1 MPASSRNSRIKHS
14 KKPRAS
20 RFPQT
25 VNIVSV
31 GVAITLIVWSVFGT
45 GFISNSV
52 LGVKKNEKTLP
63 PPLALNKFAYDAR
76 MLALAQSKPYAP
88 FSAVQI
94 QIASTTKIKKT
105 IATTV
110 SNSTVPTLWPVKTTY
125 PNPGAIFPFSRV
137 VAYYGN
143 FYSTKMGVLGEYPR
157 EEVLAKLKK
166 EVTAWHDAD
175 PTTSVIP
182 AIDYIV
188 VTAQANAGKDGKYR
202 LRMPDSQ
209 IDKALSMAKEVH
221 GILILDVQVGL
232 STLQKELPL
241 LVEYLK
247 QPNIELAIDPEF
259 SMSKS
264 GIPPGRVIGTFDAD
278 DINYATEYLARLVR
292 LYRLPP
298 KFIVVHRFTESM
310 VTDYKKIKPLPEVQV
325 VMDMDGWGSPSRK
338 RRTYR
343 DVIYKEPVQFAG
355 IKIFYKNDIKPPSD
369 HMMTPKEVLKLT
381 PRPIFI
387 QYQ

>member
-1 MPASSRNSRIKHS
+1 VSAQSRNSRITHS
-14 KKPRAS
+14 STRAS
-20 RFPQT
+20 RFSQT

-31 GVAITLIVWSVFGT
+31 CIATALVVWMVFGAGVIST
-45 GFISNSV
+45 GDF
-52 LGVKKNEKTLP
+52 GVNKITKKITP
-63 PPLALNKFAYDAR
+63 PPVLNKFAYDAR
-76 MLALAQSKPYAP
+76 MLALARSKPYTP

-94 QIASTTKIKKT
+94 QATSTTKIKKT
-105 IATTV
+105 VETLV
-110 SNSTVPTLWPVKTTY
+110 SSSNLSKLWPVKTTY
-125 PNPGAIFPFSRV
+125 PNYGAIFPFSRV

-157 EEVLAKLKK
+157 EEVIEKLEK
-166 EVTAWHDAD
+166 EVTAWHNAD

-247 QPNIELAIDPEF
+247 QPNVELAIDPEF
-259 SMSKS
+259 SMVKS
-264 GIPPGRVIGTFDAD
+264 GMPPGKVIGTFDAD

-298 KFIVVHRFTESM
+298 KFLVVHRFTEAM
-310 VTDYKKIKPLPEVQV
+310 VTNYKKIKPLSEVQV

-355 IKIFYKNDIKPPSD
+355 IKIFYKNDIKPPSN
-369 HMMTPKEVLKLT
+369 HMMTPKEVLNLT
-381 PRPIFI
+381 PRPVFI